1 MSIFDYHYTLQ
12 DFKRAS
18 RDYPV
23 GVNWPLPITKDV
35 EDELWKRIE
44 RIKSKLDGGMDT
56 ENALWA
62 ELRDLL
68 MTGIVMAE
76 NQYKEVEE

>member
-1 MSIFDYHYTLQ
+1 
-12 DFKRAS
+12 
-18 RDYPV
+18 
-23 GVNWPLPITKDV
+23 
-35 EDELWKRIE
+35 
-44 RIKSKLDGGMDT
+44 MDT